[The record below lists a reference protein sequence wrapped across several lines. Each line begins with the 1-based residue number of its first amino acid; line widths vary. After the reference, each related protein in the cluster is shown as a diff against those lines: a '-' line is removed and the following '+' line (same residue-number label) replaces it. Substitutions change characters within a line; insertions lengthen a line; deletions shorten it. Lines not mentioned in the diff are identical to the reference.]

1 MYKTKSFYIESLG
14 CAKNQ
19 VDSEILI
26 NSLLDLGWKQE
37 EDPSVSSFIIVNT
50 CGFIESAK
58 QESIDVLISYRDAF
72 PQSKIIATGC
82 LSQRYP
88 KELGSSM
95 PNIDGILGNK
105 NVTAIS
111 ELIEKIYSTN
121 TENPLVRLVNSNEIS
136 THQIE
141 KDETY
146 SKTRKVLLS
155 KRGSAYVKIAE
166 GCNNNCSFCAI
177 PLIRGRLKSRKI
189 ENIIEEIRNL
199 TENGIKEIN
208 LIAQDLGSYGRDI
221 NKGKC
226 LLANLLL
233 EAEKIPGSFKIRM
246 LYIHPDNFPLEII
259 PICAKNQVDSEILIN
274 SLLDLG
280 WKQEEDPS
288 VSSFIIVNT
297 CGFIESA
304 KQESIDVLISY
315 RDAFPQSKI
324 IATGCLSQR
333 YPKELG
339 SSMPNIDGILGNK
352 NVTAISELI
361 EKIYSTNTENPL
373 VRLVN
378 SNEISTHQIEKD
390 ETYSKTRKV
399 LLSKRGS
406 AYVFGGFSWKTQHEG
421 SSNNS
426 IGQTLFYR
434 IYQIEIFLRISLPVH
449 F

>member
-259 PICAKNQVDSEILIN
+259 PICAKSKRILHYFDIPFQHASKKILLKMNRQGDSEKYLNLIDSIKKGLPN
-274 SLLDLG
+274 AVIRTTFMLG
-280 WKQEEDPS
+280 FPGETTKDIGTPS
-288 VSSFIIVNT
+288 
-297 CGFIESA
+297 
-304 KQESIDVLISY
+304 
-315 RDAFPQSKI
+315 
-324 IATGCLSQR
+324 
-333 YPKELG
+333 
-339 SSMPNIDGILGNK
+339 
-352 NVTAISELI
+352 
-361 EKIYSTNTENPL
+361 
-373 VRLVN
+373 
-378 SNEISTHQIEKD
+378 
-390 ETYSKTRKV
+390 
-399 LLSKRGS
+399 
-406 AYVFGGFSWKTQHEG
+406 FG
-421 SSNNS
+421 
-426 IGQTLFYR
+426 
-434 IYQIEIFLRISLPVH
+434 
-449 F
+449 